1 MARIKLA
8 TCRTRCICSLHW
20 ATCCFLFNFDNSTL
34 YFVVAV
40 STAQSAGQLGP
51 IKYSMP
57 RWRSCQLGPTCQFLS
72 RYYSKKKFALLRHQT
87 RDLAVQSLKPKHYA
101 GCLFVSTLRNVFDSC
116 CLSGINLLSMEK
128 TMTMPV
134 YPHSLYWSSRNDNL
148 GTTFQKELWI

>member
-1 MARIKLA
+1 MEMARIKLA

-57 RWRSCQLGPTCQFLS
+57 RWRSCQLGPTFQFLS
-72 RYYSKKKFALLRHQT
+72 RFYSKKVCTVEASNQRPCCTEFEAKTLCRLLVCVHPQERIWFM
-87 RDLAVQSLKPKHYA
+87 L
-101 GCLFVSTLRNVFDSC
+101 
-116 CLSGINLLSMEK
+116 
-128 TMTMPV
+128 PV

-148 GTTFQKELWI
+148 GTTFQKELWIWF

>member
-1 MARIKLA
+1 MEMARIKLA

-57 RWRSCQLGPTCQFLS
+57 RWRSCQLGPTFQFLS
-72 RYYSKKKFALLRHQT
+72 RFYSKKVCTVEASNQRPWW
-87 RDLAVQSLKPKHYA
+87 QSLSTSLAMSTSMSTSCYLWLTWLLYPWRISTWKPSMTFI
-101 GCLFVSTLRNVFDSC
+101 FV
-116 CLSGINLLSMEK
+116 INIG
-128 TMTMPV
+128 
-134 YPHSLYWSSRNDNL
+134 L
-148 GTTFQKELWI
+148 G